1 LQASHR
7 QYGVLIAHAATLAT
21 IEYFLVARL
30 LPRTSYPTIRHV
42 GRHFALVA
50 ALDGLALVVCA
61 VAYVTMRRSCRR
73 SKFVRVL
80 AAALFGA
87 LTYVLLSIYV
97 ADHYS
102 LSMMGGLTD
111 ADLVAG
117 GVTGA
122 IEWARSQGGILAVAA
137 MIAFAG
143 AIGSIFTVIC
153 WMFAENISSFLNAII
168 LPRRSVLACGVFLF
182 YGLSM
187 AGFIRSYLRP
197 ISVFQ
202 DPIITAIRVNHLMN
216 TSGSN
221 ELNRKERFEYR
232 AHERATN
239 RKNIVIIVSDS
250 LRADHLPIYGY
261 PRMTAPF
268 LTRLQSD
275 GHLHEAEHS
284 TSACSESVCGIFAIL
299 GSKLISHA
307 GSSVNFTL
315 HQLLKDQGYK
325 VNFIL
330 SGSHSYYPALPT
342 LYGMGFKFDEYVDG
356 ATSGRGTDDRS
367 VIDSLE
373 RMPPSDGSPNFF
385 FIFLMSSHALG
396 QQFNDSPPF
405 LPTPSFSTV
414 TLFESDKVHLL
425 SPVERQ
431 QNINRYDN
439 GVFQMDGIIEKIFRI
454 LEGKGFLSKAI
465 TFITGDHGEGLGER
479 GLYAHGH
486 YLFPEFVHVPI
497 LIYDPSPE
505 TYRNLA
511 FADQTD
517 IAATVLAAIGLP
529 KPASWEGQS
538 LIDGTPRSTSFTQN
552 DRIAQTPCRGTYLF
566 REARLDYMIQCETG
580 DGTRTEDVFDLTTDP
595 LGVQPHPAPIAPSV
609 IAEMREHMAQAFPL
623 RQNEF

>member
-1 LQASHR
+1 MRAAVR
-7 QYGVLIAHAATLAT
+7 QFGVLIAHTAILAT
-21 IEYFLVARL
+21 VEYFLVARL
-30 LPRTSYPTIRHV
+30 LPRTSYPILRHV

-50 ALDGLALVVCA
+50 ALDGLVLVLCA
-61 VAYVTMRRSCRR
+61 VAYIAMSQRRRQSQL
-73 SKFVRVL
+73 VRVL

-122 IEWARSQGGILAVAA
+122 IEWARSLGGIVAIAA

-143 AIGSIFTVIC
+143 AIGSIFVVM
-153 WMFAENISSFLNAII
+153 WWKLSENISSFLSDII
-168 LPRRSVLACGVFLF
+168 PPNRSVFACGVFLF
-182 YGLSM
+182 YLFAI

-202 DPIITAIRVNHLMN
+202 DPIITAIRLNHLMN

-221 ELNRKERFEYR
+221 DLNREERVEYR
-232 AHERATN
+232 THKRAAN
-239 RKNIVIIVSDS
+239 GKNIVIIVSDS

-268 LTRLQSD
+268 LTRLQS
-275 GHLHEAEHS
+275 GGNLHEAEHS

-325 VNFIL
+325 INFIL

-342 LYGMGFKFDEYVDG
+342 LYGTGFKFDDYVDG
-356 ATSGRGTDDRS
+356 ATSGRGTDDRG

-373 RMPPSDGSPNFF
+373 RMPRFDGSPNFF

-414 TLFESDKVHLL
+414 TLFESDKVHSL
-425 SPVERQ
+425 STVERQ

-439 GVFQMDGIIEKIFRI
+439 GIFQMDGVLEKIFHV
-454 LEGKGFLSKAI
+454 LEGKGFLSNAI

-486 YLFPEFVHVPI
+486 YLYPEFVHVPI

-505 TYRNLA
+505 IYRNLS

-517 IAATVLAAIGLP
+517 IAATIVAAVGLP
-529 KPASWEGQS
+529 KPVSWEGQS
-538 LIDGTPRSTSFTQN
+538 LIDGAPRPTSFTQN

-566 REARLDYMIQCETG
+566 REARLNYMIQCENG
-580 DGTRTEDVFDLTTDP
+580 DGTRTEEVFDLTKDP
-595 LGVQPHPAPIAPSV
+595 LGVQPVPVPIAPAV
-609 IAEMREHMAQAFPL
+609 IAEMHEHMDQAFPL
-623 RQNEF
+623 RQNQF